1 MQKLVKRRM
10 HYETIMPVE
19 AYEGEEKDD
28 DWETE
33 IGLGLT
39 AAGIIVEGATYLGFI
54 SNPVGHGIGFALG
67 MGAIANAALHNEELM
82 EDIGESSVVQ
92 AQASVAMGAAINNAI
107 QSTGDAIMGGI
118 IDFVGGIDQG
128 DPMVQ
133 LYGE

>member
-19 AYEGEEKDD
+19 AYEGEENDD

-92 AQASVAMGAAINNAI
+92 AQASVAMGAAINNTI
-107 QSTGDAIMGGI
+107 QSTGDAIMQGF
-118 IDFVGGIDQG
+118 IDWSSDIDYD
-128 DPMVQ
+128 DPIVQ
-133 LYGE
+133 EYGE

>member
-1 MQKLVKRRM
+1 MQKLVKKTL

-33 IGLGLT
+33 IGVILA
-39 AAGIIVEGATYLGFI
+39 AAGIIAEGAAYLGFI
-54 SNPVGHGIGFALG
+54 SNPVGHGIGMALG

-92 AQASVAMGAAINNAI
+92 AQASVAMANEIVNTVNDIGNAA
-107 QSTGDAIMGGI
+107 GDAVM
-118 IDFVGGIDQG
+118 DFVADIDQN